1 MSPRQLGFDDGNMT
15 SRGPA
20 ITRLTQSI
28 DLTDYYRGVKHVE
41 TDKEFKQ
48 RINKKVSDFNQDL
61 SDLKLVLTEEFQEP
75 VKRIQELPSPVDFDQ
90 YFSEKTDLKY
100 SPFPDA
106 KVAQER

>member
-1 MSPRQLGFDDGNMT
+1 MT

-75 VKRIQELPSPVDFDQ
+75 VKRI
-90 YFSEKTDLKY
+90 
-100 SPFPDA
+100 
-106 KVAQER
+106 